1 MLGFWFSCHIHSIR
15 AHVVNYYYY
24 NFIIINIII
33 IIIDITVFL
42 VFLINISATNLLVL
56 VLRKD
61 RLALPRGSQ
70 IF

>member
-1 MLGFWFSCHIHSIR
+1 MLL
-15 AHVVNYYYY
+15 
-24 NFIIINIII
+24 IIIIIIIIITII

-61 RLALPRGSQ
+61 GLALPRGSQ
-70 IF
+70 IFWSQSTY